1 MSGRE
6 RGPSVRAVLGW
17 ALAAFAGLVLA
28 AAVTLAASKL
38 SNQRI
43 GLAGE
48 PLTAG
53 HELTP
58 ARALAVQTTPP
69 TSPPG
74 RSEDHRGSGDD

>member
-1 MSGRE
+1 MSAGDRLSL
-6 RGPSVRAVLGW
+6 RSVLGW
-17 ALAAFAGLVLA
+17 ALAALVGLVLA

-53 HELTP
+53 DQLTP
-58 ARALAVQTTPP
+58 ARVH
-69 TSPPG
+69 TSVSATAPV
-74 RSEDHRGSGDD
+74 HRGDHERSDD